1 MPLLLVRNDITKMNV
16 DAIVNAANP
25 SLLGGGGVDGAIH
38 RAAGPELLEECRTL
52 GGCKT
57 GEAKLTRGYRL
68 SAKYVIHTVG
78 PVWRDGQHGEEHL
91 LRSCYRRSLEL
102 AAEKGCESVAFP
114 LISSGVYGYPKAEA
128 FQVATSA
135 IAAFLEAHELRV
147 YLVLFD
153 RAAFLLGAE
162 RFGEIRDYI
171 DDAYAEAEAR
181 RPENRKSA
189 RWAREPRDS
198 FEGDTGEL
206 FSADTLEK
214 AEADACFECAPAP
227 AAAPA
232 PTQAKPSKKPLLP
245 LFQKKSADKDLD
257 QLLRQLD
264 EGFSQTLLK
273 LIDEKGMTDVQCY
286 KKANVDRKHF
296 SKIRSDPHYKPSK
309 TTAVAFA
316 LALELTLPETQ
327 SLLSRAG
334 YTLSHSFLFDIIIE
348 ACIQR
353 GIFSVLDVNELL
365 FAYDQPLLGS

>member
-68 SAKYVIHTVG
+68 PAKYVIHTVG

-128 FQVATSA
+128 FRVATSA

-162 RFGEIRDYI
+162 RFGEIRGYI
-171 DDAYAEAEAR
+171 DDAYAEAEAH

-189 RWAREPRDS
+189 RWTREPRDS

-245 LFQKKSADKDLD
+245 LFQQKSADKDLD

-348 ACIQR
+348 ACIQK
-353 GIFSVLDVNELL
+353 GVFTVLDVNELL